1 MDPLSILRKVREN
14 YVLYIC
20 YNFVL
25 SKGALQATSNG
36 IKIEHVDNHY
46 VIGEHKF
53 EENTPTCFKSSS
65 IKIDFYT
72 IRDVVFFL
80 ENAELSIVESRAK
93 AQALGI
99 NPVMTQDKAD
109 LMAFL
114 TEDVDTCAQID
125 HVAMDKWAAG
135 IFSFPF
141 SLSFIFF

>member
-1 MDPLSILRKVREN
+1 M
-14 YVLYIC
+14 
-20 YNFVL
+20 
-25 SKGALQATSNG
+25 
-36 IKIEHVDNHY
+36 
-46 VIGEHKF
+46 IGEHKF

-65 IKIDFYT
+65 VKIDFYT

-114 TEDVDTCAQID
+114 TGDVDTCTQID
-125 HVAMDKWAAG
+125 HAAMAKWAAG
-135 IFSFPF
+135 IFAFFHFF
-141 SLSFIFF
+141 SNYLFNSLDNQHPKEKRPKRL